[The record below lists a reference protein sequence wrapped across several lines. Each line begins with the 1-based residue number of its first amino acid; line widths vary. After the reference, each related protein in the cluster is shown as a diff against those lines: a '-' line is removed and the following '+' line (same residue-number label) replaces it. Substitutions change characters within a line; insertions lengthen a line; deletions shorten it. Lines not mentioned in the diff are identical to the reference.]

1 MNGAAAMIAT
11 GVGAGFFALAMAFP
25 YRPPMV
31 AVDYALDTLLTTHQ
45 GKARAAVERLL
56 LFPASAKFDVLRS
69 VQVDQAK
76 YVCGNVDAKDRTDAY
91 VGYRP
96 FVYTVAIDF
105 ARIEDDGRIAQRHD
119 AFRPCPV
126 SDDDKSG
133 DRKWATSPEALK
145 LAKAIQKG
153 VPTADPSALTSMA
166 SQAASA
172 GAQPGGAMQQQ
183 IGQLG
188 GQPGSAGGQQGGAF
202 KATLDNEKDWRADHP
217 PAAWPEFAPGN
228 PLAKPAEKHTDA
240 EALTLAKEVEDRW
253 AQHLADARKQ
263 QPSLADI
270 RNALRA
276 LLAIDPRSEAYPKA
290 WAAFLRLRKIE
301 REAKV

>member
-1 MNGAAAMIAT
+1 
-11 GVGAGFFALAMAFP
+11 
-25 YRPPMV
+25 MV
-31 AVDYALDTLLTTHQ
+31 TKTL
-45 GKARAAVERLL
+45 
-56 LFPASAKFDVLRS
+56 
-69 VQVDQAK
+69 
-76 YVCGNVDAKDRTDAY
+76 
-91 VGYRP
+91 
-96 FVYTVAIDF
+96 
-105 ARIEDDGRIAQRHD
+105 
-119 AFRPCPV
+119 
-126 SDDDKSG
+126 
-133 DRKWATSPEALK
+133 ATSRVELLRLPVVFEFAHEYAALK

-172 GAQPGGAMQQQ
+172 GAQPGGTMQQQ

-202 KATLDNEKDWRADHP
+202 KATLDNEKDWRADCP
-217 PAAWPEFAPGN
+217 PAAWPEFAPDN

-276 LLAIDPRSEAYPKA
+276 LLAIDPRSEAYPKV